1 MKTGDANKFSDL
13 DDESVCD
20 IYAKCKAAQKLFRGG
35 TVGLS
40 KREEEA
46 MNAEDLITREMHRRG
61 LTGRIDQVDC
71 ESAEIAMMSTLAH
84 AARRTGG
91 SVTLAPVPTSDSR
104 APQEDFQRTVS
115 LPHGYTVT
123 LKFSAAN
130 GLTFDWSPKYPV
142 IEPPREQRFWRKYYD
157 ARNAFLQDVADVT
170 GDTIEVAGADGT
182 TIIEPS
188 HHTKH

>member
-1 MKTGDANKFSDL
+1 MKTGDANKFSEL

-35 TVGLS
+35 TVSLS

-84 AARRTGG
+84 AARPVNSASGANT
-91 SVTLAPVPTSDSR
+91 TMLAMPSFR
-104 APQEDFQRTVS
+104 M
-115 LPHGYTVT
+115 
-123 LKFSAAN
+123 
-130 GLTFDWSPKYPV
+130 
-142 IEPPREQRFWRKYYD
+142 
-157 ARNAFLQDVADVT
+157 LQT
-170 GDTIEVAGADGT
+170 
-182 TIIEPS
+182 
-188 HHTKH
+188 